1 MQNTPLVTVI
11 CLCYNHERYVVE
23 TLNSVINQTY
33 PNIELIIVDDCSSD
47 QSVNVIQEWLKN
59 HPEVPF
65 IANKKNLGNTAAFN
79 KGYKISKG
87 EYIIDLAADDVLM
100 DYCIAMQ
107 IHQFQNSAYENV
119 GIVYGGLELIDEND
133 NTIGNFFEIY
143 NRNTSGQDN
152 RSGNIYKGL
161 LNMQNNVCSVSSMVK
176 REVYD
181 RFSGYDESLAYEDY
195 DLWIKTARYYNFD
208 FIDTILVKKRELTT
222 SMTSYRGRRWNKKTW
237 KLGFSTY
244 KILQNALKLNQSH
257 EENRAIL
264 KRLRHEMEVAARTG
278 NLLLF
283 LRYIG
288 LEIKVRSLLNKK
300 KGDISK

>member
-11 CLCYNHERYVVE
+11 CLCYNHESFVVE
-23 TLNSVINQTY
+23 TLDSVINQTY
-33 PNIELIIVDDCSSD
+33 PNIELIIVDDCSND
-47 QSVNVIQEWLKN
+47 QSVNVIQEWLKK

-65 IANKKNLGNTAAFN
+65 IANKKNLGNTTAFN

-87 EYIIDLAADDVLM
+87 EYIIDLAADDILM
-100 DYCIAMQ
+100 DYCVAVQ
-107 IHQFQNSAYENV
+107 IQRFQDSIYDNV
-119 GIVYGGLELIDEND
+119 GIVYGDLELIDEND
-133 NTIGNFFEIY
+133 NTIGNFFDIY
-143 NRNTSGQDN
+143 NRNTSDQDN

-208 FIDTILVKKRELTT
+208 FIDKVLVKKRELTT
-222 SMTSYRGRRWNKKTW
+222 SMTAYRVKRWNKKTW
-237 KLGFSTY
+237 KRGWSTY
-244 KILQNALKLNQSH
+244 KILLKALRLNQSKD
-257 EENRAIL
+257 ENKAIL
-264 KRLRHEMEVAARTG
+264 KRIRLETIIAAKTG

-283 LRYIG
+283 LKYIG
-288 LEIKVRSLLNKK
+288 LELKIRTLVINKK
-300 KGDISK
+300 G